1 MGDLRLL
8 TSSEQ
13 DLGAQHAMLRA
24 SVCVGSPQ
32 DLG

>member
-13 DLGAQHAMLRA
+13 DLGAQPAMPRA
-24 SVCVGSPQ
+24 SVCLGSLR